1 MLERVFSDPMK
12 SGEKGKEQD
21 NPKLASTSK
30 TPTQNS
36 ESDIKSWC
44 LSSAEK
50 SDKPI
55 FERLAKVD
63 VYEPK
68 EDFLVNKLRTL
79 PMFHDKEYA
88 DHHFVGD
95 EEDFLVMPQRLRDYD
110 SREWESNEFE

>member
-1 MLERVFSDPMK
+1 MLTPTQTLQNMLERVFSDPMK

-63 VYEPK
+63 GMKKSITDEISNTFSKNTADQNTVLILSWPK
-68 EDFLVNKLRTL
+68 
-79 PMFHDKEYA
+79 
-88 DHHFVGD
+88 
-95 EEDFLVMPQRLRDYD
+95 
-110 SREWESNEFE
+110 

>member
-1 MLERVFSDPMK
+1 MLTPTQTLQNMLERVFSDPMK

-63 VYEPK
+63 GMKKRSLTDEISKKFSKNTADQNTVLILSWPK
-68 EDFLVNKLRTL
+68 
-79 PMFHDKEYA
+79 
-88 DHHFVGD
+88 
-95 EEDFLVMPQRLRDYD
+95 
-110 SREWESNEFE
+110 

>member
-1 MLERVFSDPMK
+1 MLTPTQTLQKMLERVFSDPIK

-36 ESDIKSWC
+36 ESDIKTWC

-50 SDKPI
+50 SGKPI

-63 VYEPK
+63 GMKKSLTDEISKKFSKNTADQNTVLILSWPK
-68 EDFLVNKLRTL
+68 
-79 PMFHDKEYA
+79 
-88 DHHFVGD
+88 
-95 EEDFLVMPQRLRDYD
+95 
-110 SREWESNEFE
+110 

>member
-1 MLERVFSDPMK
+1 MLTPTQTLQKMLERVFSDPIK

-63 VYEPK
+63 GMK
-68 EDFLVNKLRTL
+68 KKKLNR
-79 PMFHDKEYA
+79 
-88 DHHFVGD
+88 
-95 EEDFLVMPQRLRDYD
+95 
-110 SREWESNEFE
+110 